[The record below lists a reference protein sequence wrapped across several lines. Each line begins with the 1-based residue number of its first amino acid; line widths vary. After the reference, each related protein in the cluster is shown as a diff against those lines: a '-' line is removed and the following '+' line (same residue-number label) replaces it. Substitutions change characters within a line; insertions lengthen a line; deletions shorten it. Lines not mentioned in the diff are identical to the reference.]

1 MTQEKSKRHNLIK
14 SSDFYLCSPPG
25 RCLVGVKEA
34 LGTSKLGGWDWLRH
48 LQSHIWIEL
57 KRNSNFSK
65 SRMFSLNYLFEG
77 EHVHSGSPIGRFVLL
92 WKQQWRIPG
101 WIVSNESRLKI
112 SRSLLIIGF
121 SGDFKIFATI
131 LWTIDELPSSSQ
143 VSSDLEET
151 PVRGSKVPTSIRALL
166 HTLLPS
172 YGRKKTMILQWA
184 VAAFVETRGSGRL
197 ECFLL
202 PSPSEPA
209 IATTIGIFATRNRT
223 A

>member
-1 MTQEKSKRHNLIK
+1 
-14 SSDFYLCSPPG
+14 
-25 RCLVGVKEA
+25 
-34 LGTSKLGGWDWLRH
+34 
-48 LQSHIWIEL
+48 
-57 KRNSNFSK
+57 
-65 SRMFSLNYLFEG
+65 MFSFNYLFEG

-172 YGRKKTMILQWA
+172 YGRKKQWYYSELLQPLWRRAA
-184 VAAFVETRGSGRL
+184 VGGLLERSGFGL
-197 ECFLL
+197 LSQSFHVCDIYFLSSL
-202 PSPSEPA
+202 VIQTIIALITDFMWSPLSHFKKSLSVGMNTPSKPKLLNWSFIPYH
-209 IATTIGIFATRNRT
+209 
-223 A
+223 

>member
-1 MTQEKSKRHNLIK
+1 
-14 SSDFYLCSPPG
+14 
-25 RCLVGVKEA
+25 
-34 LGTSKLGGWDWLRH
+34 
-48 LQSHIWIEL
+48 
-57 KRNSNFSK
+57 
-65 SRMFSLNYLFEG
+65 MFSFNYLFEG

-151 PVRGSKVPTSIRALL
+151 PVLGGKVPISIRALL
-166 HTLLPS
+166 HTPLPS
-172 YGRKKTMILQWA
+172 YGRKKQWYYSELLQPLRRR
-184 VAAFVETRGSGRL
+184 AAAGGRL

-202 PSPSEPA
+202 PWKQSPPSEPG
-209 IATTIGIFATRNRT
+209 IATQNGIFATTNGT
-223 A
+223 AKSHLGWRIFLMNSFKN

>member
-1 MTQEKSKRHNLIK
+1 
-14 SSDFYLCSPPG
+14 
-25 RCLVGVKEA
+25 
-34 LGTSKLGGWDWLRH
+34 
-48 LQSHIWIEL
+48 
-57 KRNSNFSK
+57 
-65 SRMFSLNYLFEG
+65 MFSFNYLFEG

-101 WIVSNESRLKI
+101 WIVRNESRHKI

-151 PVRGSKVPTSIRALL
+151 PVRGSKVPTSICALL

-184 VAAFVETRGSGRL
+184 VAAFVEACGSGRAAWKERL
-197 ECFLL
+197 WPAEPVFSCLWFLL
-202 PSPSEPA
+202 SLLSCNTNNHRIDHRLYVITAVSFQIISVSEWTLLLNPN
-209 IATTIGIFATRNRT
+209 F
-223 A
+223 